1 MEPVE
6 LSHGVGDADHTEI
19 ADAYPYP
26 PINIPTAGI
35 ITESLQ
41 YGANYYTVIAEQQN
55 APASL
60 DCRQNI
66 IRSLQ
71 LRCQTD
77 EQLTRRNFILPT
89 QTPLQ
94 RAQVKLP
101 LGVFLSDYVTSP
113 PPNPFRRSN
122 IRAAIAIDCEM
133 VGVRPDKNKNMGPNQ
148 LPSQQNHTNQP
159 PNSTTTTSTGA
170 KPRPKPP
177 QLPYERSELA
187 QLCAVDILTG
197 EVLINELVVPAGNVV
212 NWRTRYSGVNLAKI
226 KAAKD
231 RGTILRHWKD
241 ARALLFEYVD
251 SETILVGHSAENDLQ
266 MLRLAHGRVVDTS
279 MQTAAG
285 VFGADRVT
293 FPRVWGLKLLLQRL
307 TGKVIQTGG
316 RVARPGHAAVGHD
329 CVEDTLA
336 TRELALWCI
345 LHPDGLGAWGR
356 EMRQEIAEKEDAAR
370 EKREQEEEKKRLQK
384 ERKERAA
391 EAEAAAA
398 VAAAAKARQEKAA
411 RAAQE
416 EVAAIN
422 QLFPLC
428 NLDRPTSLVAD
439 T

>member
-6 LSHGVGDADHTEI
+6 LSHGVGDADRAEI
-19 ADAYPYP
+19 VDSYPYP

-66 IRSLQ
+66 IQSLQ
-71 LRCQTD
+71 LRCQTN

-101 LGVFLSDYVTSP
+101 LGVLLSDYVTSP
-113 PPNPFRRSN
+113 PPDPFRRRN
-122 IRAAIAIDCEM
+122 TRAAIAIDCEM
-133 VGVRPDKNKNMGPNQ
+133 VGVRPDKNKTTGPNQ

-159 PNSTTTTSTGA
+159 PNSTTTTSA

-187 QLCAVDILTG
+187 QLCAVDVITG

-212 NWRTRYSGVNLAKI
+212 NWRTRYSGVNAAKI
-226 KAAKD
+226 RDARA

-241 ARALLFEYVD
+241 ARALLLEYVD
-251 SETILVGHSAENDLQ
+251 SETVLVGHSAENDLQ
-266 MLRLAHGRVVDTS
+266 MLRLAHGRIVDTS

-285 VFGADRVT
+285 VFGVDRVT
-293 FPRVWGLKLLLQRL
+293 FPRIWGLKLLIERF
-307 TGKVIQTGG
+307 TGKAIQTGG
-316 RVARPGHAAVGHD
+316 RMARPGHAVVGHD

-345 LHPDGLGAWGR
+345 LHPGDLEAWGR
-356 EMRQEIAEKEDAAR
+356 EMREEIAEKEAAAR
-370 EKREQEEEKKRLQK
+370 EKREQEEEKKRLKK
-384 ERKERAA
+384 EREERAA
-391 EAEAAAA
+391 EAEAAAVA
-398 VAAAAKARQEKAA
+398 AAAAKARQEKAA

-416 EVAAIN
+416 EVAAVN
-422 QLFPLC
+422 KLFPPLQP
-428 NLDRPTSLVAD
+428 RPAN
-439 T
+439 

>member
-19 ADAYPYP
+19 ADSYPYP
-26 PINIPTAGI
+26 PINLPTAGI
-35 ITESLQ
+35 VTESLQ

-113 PPNPFRRSN
+113 PSNPFRRSN

-133 VGVRPDKNKNMGPNQ
+133 VGVRP
-148 LPSQQNHTNQP
+148 
-159 PNSTTTTSTGA
+159 
-170 KPRPKPP
+170 
-177 QLPYERSELA
+177 
-187 QLCAVDILTG
+187 
-197 EVLINELVVPAGNVV
+197 
-212 NWRTRYSGVNLAKI
+212 
-226 KAAKD
+226 D

-285 VFGADRVT
+285 VFGADRVA

-384 ERKERAA
+384 EREERAA

-422 QLFPLC
+422 QLFPPLQP
-428 NLDRPTSLVAD
+428 RPAN
-439 T
+439 